1 MRGKREGILC
11 PLRCTAK
18 GTAGDRPCRLLLSF
32 TFSGLHTMALQDH
45 PCPVFRQAKE
55 ASSTSGEPLGPV
67 SLSPP
72 PHCIRPQCAFSH
84 ITLARELSANLST
97 QSHTLKSSSP
107 RLQNFPPCPP
117 HSCPHI
123 PGHLGARWGRR
134 AHPGRVPHPDSAQ
147 CGGGRR

>member
-11 PLRCTAK
+11 LLRCTAK

-32 TFSGLHTMALQDH
+32 TFSGLHTKALHDH

-72 PHCIRPQCAFSH
+72 PHCIH

-97 QSHTLKSSSP
+97 QSHTLKSSRSP
-107 RLQNFPPCPP
+107 RL
-117 HSCPHI
+117 
-123 PGHLGARWGRR
+123 
-134 AHPGRVPHPDSAQ
+134 
-147 CGGGRR
+147 